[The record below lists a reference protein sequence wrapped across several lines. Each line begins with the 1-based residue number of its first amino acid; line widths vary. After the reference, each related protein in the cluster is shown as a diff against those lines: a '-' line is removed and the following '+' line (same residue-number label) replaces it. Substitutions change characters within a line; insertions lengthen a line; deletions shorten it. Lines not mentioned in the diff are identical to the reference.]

1 VTASWRL
8 RLATGCLVAI
18 SAVACARRTPRAPEP
33 RTLPAAAS
41 SQPAADRARRAFYYW
56 RTTLQL
62 SARERRTLA
71 ALDVGRLYL
80 RLFDV
85 DQDDADPAPRPVA
98 PLVVPGGS
106 TAPGRAVLPPGV
118 EAVPVVFIRE
128 RVLRRLEPAAGQR
141 LAEQIWREVTTTMA
155 ALRGG
160 ASVRELQIDC
170 DWTATTQAAYFA
182 LLDRL
187 GERARAG
194 GAVLTATIRL
204 HQIKYRERTGVP
216 PVARGMLMFY
226 NMGRIEADP
235 ESQAIFDHER
245 AAAYLARLAAYP
257 LPLDVALPIWS
268 WVRHVRGDQ
277 VVGLMQDT
285 DAADLADKGWL
296 RRLDARRFEV
306 SETAF
311 LDGVL
316 LRRGDLLEPEQSTPA
331 TTLAAATMLA
341 TRLPATPGGR
351 TIALFHLSD
360 KSLAHYETSDLDHVF
375 ASLP

>member
-1 VTASWRL
+1 MASRRVLLARCCVAGIFTA
-8 RLATGCLVAI
+8 
-18 SAVACARRTPRAPEP
+18 ACARRTAHD
-33 RTLPAAAS
+33 PAGAR
-41 SQPAADRARRAFYYW
+41 PRRAFYYW

-62 SARERRTLA
+62 SAREREALA
-71 ALDVGRLYL
+71 ALDIGRLYL

-98 PLVVPGGS
+98 PLVVGGGG
-106 TAPGRAVLPPGV
+106 TAGGAALPRGV

-128 RVLRRLEPAAGQR
+128 RVLRRLAPAAGER
-141 LAEQIWREVTTTMA
+141 LAEQIWREVTRTMA
-155 ALRGG
+155 ALPG
-160 ASVRELQIDC
+160 AAAARELQIDC
-170 DWTATTQAAYFA
+170 DWTESTQAAYFG

-187 GERARAG
+187 AEKARAG

-235 ESQAIFDHER
+235 ESQAIFDPQR
-245 AAAYLARLAAYP
+245 AAAYLGRLAAYP

-285 DAADLADKGWL
+285 DAGDLADKRWL
-296 RRLDARRFEV
+296 RRVDARRFEV
-306 SETAF
+306 TETAF

-316 LRRGDLLEPEQSTPA
+316 LRRSDLLEPEQSTPA
-331 TTLAAATMLA
+331 TTRAAAAILA

-351 TIALFHLSD
+351 TIALFHLSE
-360 KSLAHYETSDLDHVF
+360 KSLAHYETSDLERVF